1 MKDLNQADWKAQ
13 IEANENAVILDVRR
27 PDECEEG
34 IIPNAITLDI
44 MNPQPFLKEVE
55 KLDKNVPYFIYCR
68 SGARSGQ
75 ACLIMERSEEHTSE
89 LQSRPHLVCRLLLE
103 KKKDIG
109 GSVIRSH
116 IMKD

>member
-34 IIPNAITLDI
+34 IIPNAITIDI

-75 ACLIMERSEEHTSE
+75 ACLIMEELGFEETFN
-89 LQSRPHLVCRLLLE
+89 L
-103 KKKDIG
+103 IG
-109 GSVIRSH
+109 GILEWNGDIV
-116 IMKD
+116 

>member
-34 IIPNAITLDI
+34 IIPNAITIDI

-55 KLDKNVPYFIYCR
+55 KLDKNVPYFIYYR
-68 SGARSGQ
+68 SEARSGQ
-75 ACLIMERSEEHTSE
+75 ACLIMEDLGFEETYN
-89 LQSRPHLVCRLLLE
+89 L
-103 KKKDIG
+103 IG
-109 GSVIRSH
+109 GILEWNGDIV
-116 IMKD
+116 

>member
-34 IIPNAITLDI
+34 IIPNAITIDI

-75 ACLIMERSEEHTSE
+75 ACLIMEELGFEETYN
-89 LQSRPHLVCRLLLE
+89 L
-103 KKKDIG
+103 IG
-109 GSVIRSH
+109 GILEWNGDIV
-116 IMKD
+116 

>member
-34 IIPNAITLDI
+34 IIPNAITIDI

-75 ACLIMERSEEHTSE
+75 ACLIMEELGFEETYN
-89 LQSRPHLVCRLLLE
+89 L
-103 KKKDIG
+103 IG
-109 GSVIRSH
+109 GSLEWNGDIV
-116 IMKD
+116 